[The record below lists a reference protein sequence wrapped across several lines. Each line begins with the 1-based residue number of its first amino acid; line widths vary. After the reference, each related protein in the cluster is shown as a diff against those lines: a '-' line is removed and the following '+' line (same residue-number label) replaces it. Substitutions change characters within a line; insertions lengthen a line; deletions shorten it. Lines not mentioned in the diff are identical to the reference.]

1 MYKDLYFSPEEK
13 RYYFIGLESCVV
25 CKHLI
30 DGICFIKKSYDL
42 QKSNKKIEF
51 FCVHCVHK
59 GNKRPVLYTEIFN
72 CLTTEKLPKDAY
84 VVIDGPPNLDYIKK
98 DSGFIEAGN
107 KKKDL
112 KEGTRVIDKTIQC
125 HNPTFMIQSDSKTP
139 TLELP
144 NGTRLMDVETLNVPI
159 PEEKLSKKQL
169 VAIKKLEVALIN
181 KERLVSETEL
191 DNLLNDYKNAEPL
204 IEGPSNKKL
213 GVRLTKNDEKEINL
227 SS

>member
-1 MYKDLYFSPEEK
+1 MEKRKVELYHSTKEK
-13 RYYFIGLESCVV
+13 RYYFTGLAICTLCNKIAERIIMIITNAKNNSTIYCCLSCFVISEV
-25 CKHLI
+25 HGDYI
-30 DGICFIKKSYDL
+30 SIKKAL
-42 QKSNKKIEF
+42 
-51 FCVHCVHK
+51 
-59 GNKRPVLYTEIFN
+59 
-72 CLTTEKLPKDAY
+72 LTDELPKDAKP
-84 VVIDGPPNLDYIKK
+84 VLNLSFEIQKAVESSQSVFEAIKPSGDGERI
-98 DSGFIEAGN
+98 
-107 KKKDL
+107 
-112 KEGTRVIDKTIQC
+112 IDKTLQC

-181 KERLVSETEL
+181 KERLVSESEL
-191 DNLLNDYKNAEPL
+191 YDLLNDYKNAEPL